1 MLVSIS
7 LSSYSILI
15 MIIITAMICLLH
27 ASLISISVITSVD
40 GFINTGGG
48 GIGLTHHRC
57 HFVHQDMKI
66 RAYYPSKQ
74 QQHQH
79 HYFLKTNTSRRSSS
93 LLLTS
98 GGRMCGNNPRI
109 SSSSS
114 QLLMSSSSSY
124 SSIEPSSSR
133 RMMNNNKSTAVYT
146 LILISILSFAG
157 DNILHL
163 PIFRSMYLY
172 HRNPYWWQLV
182 TSTFCHGDKAHLSG
196 NLFLL
201 LLFGKSV
208 EDELGSTGLILSY
221 IFCGVVANLVSLL
234 MLPKYTVSLGA
245 SGAVFGLFSV
255 SILSRLSS
263 WRDIFDWRNIIEVG
277 VLGQF
282 VFSQFLNEVKTAAS
296 GGIVGINHVAHLSG
310 AAAGIG
316 MILILR
322 MLLQILEKKKK

>member
-1 MLVSIS
+1 MLVSN
-7 LSSYSILI
+7 SSSIIL
-15 MIIITAMICLLH
+15 IIITVMILY
-27 ASLISISVITSVD
+27 ASLLAISITSVD

-48 GIGLTHHRC
+48 GRGRGRGLTHHRP
-57 HFVHQDMKI
+57 FVHQDMKI
-66 RAYYPSKQ
+66 REYHSK
-74 QQHQH
+74 QHQH
-79 HYFLKTNTSRRSSS
+79 HYFLNTNTSWRSSP
-93 LLLTS
+93 LTS
-98 GGRMCGNNPRI
+98 GGRMHGNNLR
-109 SSSSS
+109 SSSD
-114 QLLMSSSSSY
+114 
-124 SSIEPSSSR
+124 SSIKPSSSR
-133 RMMNNNKSTAVYT
+133 RMISNNKSTAVYA

-163 PIFRSMYLY
+163 PIFRKTMYLY

-208 EDELGSTGLILSY
+208 EDELGSTGLIFSY
-221 IFCGVVANLVSLL
+221 IFCGVVANIISLL

-263 WRDIFDWRNIIEVG
+263 WRDIFDWRKIIEVG

-282 VFSQFLNEVKTAAS
+282 VFGQFFNEVKTAAS
-296 GGIVGINHVAHLSG
+296 GGIVGVNHVAHLSG

-322 MLLQILEKKKK
+322 MLLQILEKKEK